1 MTFDN
6 KAELE
11 KIARIFPEAELVLRI
26 AANDSKSLM
35 PFGYKFGCSFN
46 YAMELIDVCKEKGL
60 NLVGISFHV
69 GSGCYDAS
77 AYVDT
82 LKNAAKLFEYAAKA
96 GYRMNLLDLGG
107 GWPGE
112 ESAMEFF
119 ETISKA
125 ITPILDESFP
135 SPIRLISEPG
145 RYFCTATMTAAVQIT
160 SKREYFSA
168 PQAVTNEDGSIS
180 FLPAP
185 KEIQYYVTDGAYG
198 SFNNVI
204 WDFAKPTP
212 VPFKEIEENAP
223 KYITT
228 FFGPTC
234 DSLDVI
240 CKKIPFPSMNPGD
253 WVYFHNMGA
262 YTVAAGSTFNGFD
275 RPTVHYKMFAV

>member
-1 MTFDN
+1 
-6 KAELE
+6 
-11 KIARIFPEAELVLRI
+11 
-26 AANDSKSLM
+26 M
-35 PFGYKFGCSFN
+35 PFGYKFGCSYN
-46 YAMELIDVCKEKGL
+46 YALELVDACKEKGG
-60 NLVGISFHV
+60 NLIGVSFHV
-69 GSGCYDAS
+69 GSGCYDSS

-82 LKNAAKLFEYAAKA
+82 LKNARRLFDYAIDA
-96 GYRMNLLDLGG
+96 GFDMTLLDLGG

-112 ESAMEFF
+112 EEGMAFF
-119 ETISKA
+119 SEISEA

-145 RYFCTATMTAAVQIT
+145 RYFCTATTTMAVQIH
-160 SKREYFSA
+160 SKREYFAA
-168 PQAVTNEDGSIS
+168 PTALQNDDGTIS

-204 WDFAKPTP
+204 WDHAHPLP
-212 VPFKEIEENAP
+212 VPFKDVDPDAP
-223 KYITT
+223 KLLTT

-240 CKKIPFPSMNPGD
+240 CKKIPFPNMEPGE

-262 YTVAAGSTFNGFD
+262 YTVAAGSQFNGFD
-275 RPTVHYKMFAV
+275 RPTVHYKMFKC